1 MLISSVLLYITAF
14 IVIWLGAGLIIQSV
28 DRIAHKLKLSSFAIS
43 FFLLGLLTSIPETAV
58 SFNAVTEG
66 QPEIFVGTLLGG
78 VAVIFLLIIPI
89 LAILGK
95 GINLTHELS
104 RKNLLLSLVVIAA
117 PSLLVIDQRVS
128 NPEGVLLIIFYLILF
143 YFIQKKH
150 GIFDNSKTEV
160 LTLKAYSFVDIL
172 KVALGIG
179 LVFISSDY
187 IVHQTIA
194 FSEIFQIPSF
204 YISLIVLSLGT
215 NLPELSLA
223 IRAILSGKKEIAF
236 GDYLG
241 SASANT
247 LLFGFFTLFNDGE
260 VLTVNNFLMTFIF
273 IALGLGMF
281 YFFSKSE
288 KNISIKEGAAL
299 LMVYIAFVVFE
310 LGKEII

>member
-95 GINLTHELS
+95 GINLTHELT

-194 FSEIFQIPSF
+194 FSEIFQMPSF

-241 SASANT
+241 SASANP
-247 LLFGFFTLFNDGE
+247 LLFGFFPLFNDGE

>member
-1 MLISSVLLYITAF
+1 MTKKQKLDKLRENAASALNKKLVL
-14 IVIWLGAGLIIQSV
+14 S
-28 DRIAHKLKLSSFAIS
+28 
-43 FFLLGLLTSIPETAV
+43 
-58 SFNAVTEG
+58 
-66 QPEIFVGTLLGG
+66 
-78 VAVIFLLIIPI
+78 
-89 LAILGK
+89 
-95 GINLTHELS
+95 
-104 RKNLLLSLVVIAA
+104 KNI
-117 PSLLVIDQRVS
+117 
-128 NPEGVLLIIFYLILF
+128 
-143 YFIQKKH
+143 
-150 GIFDNSKTEV
+150 KT
-160 LTLKAYSFVDIL
+160 
-172 KVALGIG
+172 
-179 LVFISSDY
+179 VF
-187 IVHQTIA
+187 A